1 MSEESPITVKSFF
14 DQIKEGRLMGSRC
27 QTCGEVYLPP
37 RPLCTYCGATDLE
50 WVKLN
55 DEGTVE
61 ALTVIHV
68 APTNCA
74 EEAPYTIAVVRLDDG
89 PKITVRVSS
98 DNAVSVGDRV
108 KGDIEK
114 WRQGLLAFKTA

>member
-14 DQIKEGRLMGSRC
+14 DQIKEGKLTGSKC
-27 QTCGEVYLPP
+27 QICGEVYLPP
-37 RPLCTYCGATDLE
+37 RPLCPNCGATNLE

-61 ALTVIHV
+61 ALTTIHI
-68 APTNCA
+68 APTKYK
-74 EEAPYTIAVVRLDDG
+74 EEAPYTIAVVRLVDG

-114 WRQGLLAFKTA
+114 WRQGLLAFKVT